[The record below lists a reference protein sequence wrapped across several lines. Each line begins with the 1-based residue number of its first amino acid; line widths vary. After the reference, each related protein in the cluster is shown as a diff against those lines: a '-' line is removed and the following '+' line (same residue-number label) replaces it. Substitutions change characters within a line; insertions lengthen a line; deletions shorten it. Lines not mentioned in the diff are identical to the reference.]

1 MPLVAL
7 FTEFIIKMIKTQ
19 IITLDKLDKF
29 LDTVKR
35 HRVVNII
42 PHTYAIAKTKTE
54 TKVQV
59 LKSVLIFYQE
69 I

>member
-1 MPLVAL
+1 
-7 FTEFIIKMIKTQ
+7 MIKTQ
-19 IITLDKLDKF
+19 VITLDKLDNF
-29 LDTVKR
+29 LDTIKR

-42 PHTYAIAKTKTE
+42 PHTYAIVETKTE
-54 TKVQV
+54 TKAQV